1 MPNVILN
8 EQAQNKITKILNQ
21 LPISHLAQAQE
32 IMVVLNQNVEQ
43 ATESD
48 PKPIGGGGG
57 AGGPKPPTQ
66 E

>member
-8 EQAQNKITKILNQ
+8 EKAQGQIAKILNQ
-21 LPISHLAQAQE
+21 LPISHLSQAQE
-32 IMVVLNQNVEQ
+32 IMQVLNSNVET
-43 ATESD
+43 AAED

-57 AGGPKPPTQ
+57 GSAKPPKS

>member
-1 MPNVILN
+1 M
-8 EQAQNKITKILNQ
+8 KNQ
-21 LPISHLAQAQE
+21 KPKPQTTS
-32 IMVVLNQNVEQ
+32 VE
-43 ATESD
+43 D

>member
-8 EQAQNKITKILNQ
+8 EQAQNKITRILNQ
-21 LPISHLAQAQE
+21 LPISHLQQAQE
-32 IMVVLNQNVEQ
+32 IMEVLNKNVER

-48 PKPIGGGGG
+48 QKPIGGGQSGG
-57 AGGPKPPTQ
+57 SAKPPKS

>member
-1 MPNVILN
+1 MPNIILN

-32 IMVVLNQNVEQ
+32 IMEVLNSNIEQ
-43 ATESD
+43 AIEGDS
-48 PKPIGGGGG
+48 KPIGGGQSGG
-57 AGGPKPPTQ
+57 SAKPPKS